1 MGSTL
6 RIHSNLTQP
15 TQLRR
20 NISTFGS
27 QILVYL
33 GCEGQLKRKGRE
45 SDRVMSKVHRI
56 AGLKISRIASAEVA
70 DPLADF
76 WTPKDALPDLEPAED
91 RLRRLKRQIF
101 ASDTITLTHSS
112 AIEDVFDP
120 RLREEHN
127 NIVARATVYVL
138 NMIVIVM
145 ALPVGLMLLFFNI
158 LGGENLRTTAH
169 VIALTGMGLALA
181 QTEAGA
187 RILGII

>member
-1 MGSTL
+1 
-6 RIHSNLTQP
+6 
-15 TQLRR
+15 
-20 NISTFGS
+20 
-27 QILVYL
+27 
-33 GCEGQLKRKGRE
+33 
-45 SDRVMSKVHRI
+45 MSKVHRI
-56 AGLKISRIASAEVA
+56 AGLKISRIPSDEVE

-127 NIVARATVYVL
+127 NIVARMTVYVL
-138 NMIVIVM
+138 NMVVIVM

-187 RILGII
+187 RILGIV

>member
-1 MGSTL
+1 
-6 RIHSNLTQP
+6 
-15 TQLRR
+15 
-20 NISTFGS
+20 
-27 QILVYL
+27 
-33 GCEGQLKRKGRE
+33 
-45 SDRVMSKVHRI
+45 MSKVHRI
-56 AGLKISRIASAEVA
+56 AGLKISRIVSADVA

-112 AIEDVFDP
+112 AVEDVFDP
-120 RLREEHN
+120 KLREEHN
-127 NIVARATVYVL
+127 SIVARMTVYVL

-169 VIALTGMGLALA
+169 VVALTGMALALA
-181 QTEAGA
+181 QTDAGA
-187 RILGII
+187 RILAIL